1 MTPRHPR
8 DGDPLDREVDEA
20 LALANESPPAPERPA
35 PSGQEEHWADVA
47 LDLANGR
54 PDPPVPERSRGESG
68 DPTGTDWVETA
79 LDLAHGRSGKQ
90 RKSRDPAGGEM
101 AGGDGAGRDRAGRDR
116 AGRDRAGRDKTGRDK
131 TGADRPGGTGSL
143 DDDVSMWRASLGQ
156 PTSGGTSARN
166 TRSRGPAPQAPRP
179 KRTPGAP
186 GSHPH
191 PHPHPQRTPS
201 TPGTP
206 ASHPHAHS
214 PMTEPHHSP
223 TPWPDARAIA
233 ARAAVKEAAHT
244 APVMLP
250 LSEALGQV
258 LAAPLAALTD
268 LPPFDTSAMD
278 GWALSG
284 PGPWRL
290 PTDEENQGH
299 GILAGHGEAAPLPD
313 GHAVRIATGARV
325 PPGATAV
332 LRSEYG
338 TDAGDGWLHASP
350 AHPVVLGQDIRTRG
364 QECRSGDQL
373 LPAGTLVTPA
383 VLGLAA
389 AAGYDELPTVRR
401 PRVEVL
407 VLGDE
412 LLTEGLPYDGRIR
425 DALGPMVGPWLRALG
440 AELSGTRRLADEADA
455 VYAAVAES
463 SADVVVT
470 TGGTAAG
477 PLDHVHPTLRRLGA
491 ELLVDGVAVRPG
503 HPMLL
508 ARLAPVGPEREGS
521 GPEDA
526 EPGSPEPGG
535 PGPGSP
541 GRGSPAPGS
550 PGPGSREPGSS
561 GSGSREP
568 GSPGRGSPGPR
579 KPEPGNS
586 GPARPESSGNAESP
600 RGAEGR
606 RSPSGP
612 ARHLVGLPGNPLAA
626 VSGLLTLAEPLLRT
640 LTGRPAPAPG
650 PAPLAEAVQGH
661 PRDTRLVPVAF
672 RQDMAVPLRF
682 NGPAMLRGIAV
693 ADGLA
698 VIPPGGAKRGAEVEV
713 LDLPWSASATGQATD
728 TDPAADRSAGR
739 PAGGAAD
746 RSADRAADRQGG
758 RAADRQGGRAT
769 GRVTDRRATGRVTGR
784 HATGREDDEDISPQ
798 EGPA

>member
-20 LALANESPPAPERPA
+20 LALANESPPRGPEP
-35 PSGQEEHWADVA
+35 PGTEPDEDWADAA
-47 LDLANGR
+47 LSLANGR
-54 PDPPVPERSRGESG
+54 PAQPTRERGPGEPDG
-68 DPTGTDWVETA
+68 PREPGQPDGPREPGETDGTGHTDDIDAIAGTGTDAPARTDWVETA
-79 LDLAHGRSGKQ
+79 LDLAREAAGEPAAVLDAQGHVRRRPEVYSRSRSSG
-90 RKSRDPAGGEM
+90 SPTSEG
-101 AGGDGAGRDRAGRDR
+101 
-116 AGRDRAGRDKTGRDK
+116 
-131 TGADRPGGTGSL
+131 TGAKG
-143 DDDVSMWRASLGQ
+143 
-156 PTSGGTSARN
+156 
-166 TRSRGPAPQAPRP
+166 TRSRAPAHQAPTPHP
-179 KRTPGAP
+179 KRTPGA
-186 GSHPH
+186 STPH
-191 PHPHPQRTPS
+191 PHPS
-201 TPGTP
+201 MN
-206 ASHPHAHS
+206 APHR
-214 PMTEPHHSP
+214 SP
-223 TPWPDARAIA
+223 TSWPDARAIA

-244 APVMLP
+244 APVMRP
-250 LSEALGQV
+250 LTEALGQV

-290 PTDEENQGH
+290 PTGTKDQDH
-299 GILAGHGEAAPLPD
+299 PGILAGHGETAPLPD

-412 LLTEGLPYDGRIR
+412 LLTEGLPHDGRIR

-440 AELSGTRRLADEADA
+440 AEVMGTRRLTDEAD
-455 VYAAVAES
+455 VVHAAVAES
-463 SADVVVT
+463 TADVVVT

-508 ARLAPVGPEREGS
+508 ARLARESPIKESPANQGNPGNTEPPER
-521 GPEDA
+521 
-526 EPGSPEPGG
+526 
-535 PGPGSP
+535 
-541 GRGSPAPGS
+541 
-550 PGPGSREPGSS
+550 
-561 GSGSREP
+561 
-568 GSPGRGSPGPR
+568 
-579 KPEPGNS
+579 
-586 GPARPESSGNAESP
+586 PARL
-600 RGAEGR
+600 
-606 RSPSGP
+606 

-640 LTGRPAPAPG
+640 MTGRPAPDPG

-661 PRDTRLVPVAF
+661 PRDTRLVPVTF
-672 RQDMAVPLRF
+672 RQDAAVPLRF
-682 NGPAMLRGIAV
+682 NGPAMLRGIAA

-698 VIPPGGAKRGAEVEV
+698 VIPPGGAKRGTEVDV
-713 LDLPWSASATGQATD
+713 LDLPWSASAAEQPSHTEQARQRTDQSPQRPAQAPQRTDQAPQRPAQAPQRTDQAPQRPAQAPQRTDQAPQRPARASQRTDQAPQRTAQATD
-728 TDPAADRSAGR
+728 G
-739 PAGGAAD
+739 
-746 RSADRAADRQGG
+746 
-758 RAADRQGGRAT
+758 
-769 GRVTDRRATGRVTGR
+769 
-784 HATGREDDEDISPQ
+784 EDISPQ